1 MSLNIV
7 ILAAGEGTRMYSN
20 TPKVLHKI
28 AHKPMLFHV
37 IDTALSVNPSKI
49 ILVLGHGIET
59 IQESLK
65 TLPQSVLD
73 KINIVCQKE
82 QLGTGHALKCALD
95 QIEDK
100 ANTIVLYGDTPLINK
115 DALDLLLNNMDKC
128 AMSLLT
134 TIIDDPFGYGRI
146 IRSDDNSILK
156 IVEQKDADA
165 KTQQIHEVNTGI
177 ICIKQEKLSQSIAK
191 ISNNNA
197 QKEYYLTDL
206 VEILVKDQET
216 VLPLTFNRPELLLGV
231 NNKLQ
236 LASQERLYQKE
247 KAKDFMLKGLTIAD
261 PDRFDIRGNLS
272 FGKDCFIDTNVIIE
286 GDVILGDN
294 VTIGSGCVIKD
305 CTIGDNSVISPYSV
319 LEKSVM
325 KKHNTIGPFSR
336 LRPGNVLED
345 EVHVGN
351 FVEIKN
357 STLGLGTKSGHLSYL
372 GDSTIGKDV
381 NIGAGTITCNYDGAF
396 KHKTVLGD
404 DVFVGSDTQ
413 LVAPVTVANGV
424 TIGAGSTVTT
434 DIKEDNALYI
444 SRARGRVL
452 KHYIRPRKNK

>member
-7 ILAAGEGTRMYSN
+7 ILAAGKGTRMYSN

-73 KINIVCQKE
+73 KIQIVWQKE
-82 QLGTGHALKCALD
+82 QLGTGHALECALD
-95 QIEDK
+95 KIENNAK
-100 ANTIVLYGDTPLINK
+100 TLVLYGDTPLINK
-115 DALDLLLNNMDKC
+115 EALDLLLNNMDKC

-146 IRSDDNSILK
+146 VRSDDNSILK
-156 IVEQKDADA
+156 IVEQKDADE
-165 KTQQIHEVNTGI
+165 KTAAIHEVNTGI
-177 ICIKQEKLSQSIAK
+177 ICIKQEKLLHSIKK
-191 ISNNNA
+191 ITNNNA
-197 QKEYYLTDL
+197 QQEYYLTDL
-206 VEILVKDQET
+206 VEILVKEKEL
-216 VLPLTFNRPELLLGV
+216 VLPLTFERSDLLLGV

-247 KAKDFMLKGLTIAD
+247 QAKNFMLKGLTIAD
-261 PDRFDIRGNLS
+261 PDRFDIRGSLC

-294 VTIGSGCVIKD
+294 VTISTGCVIKD

-319 LEKSVM
+319 LEKSIM
-325 KKHNTIGPFSR
+325 KKHNTIGPFTR
-336 LRPGNVLED
+336 LRPGNILED

-396 KHKTVLGD
+396 KHKTILGD

-434 DIKEDNALYI
+434 DIKDDNALYI

-452 KHYIRPRKNK
+452 KHYVRPRKNK

>member
-7 ILAAGEGTRMYSN
+7 ILAAGKGTRMYSN

-65 TLPQSVLD
+65 TLPKSVLD

-95 QIEDK
+95 QIESK
-100 ANTIVLYGDTPLINK
+100 ANTLVLYGDTPLINK

-146 IRSDDNSILK
+146 IRADDNSILK

-165 KTQQIHEVNTGI
+165 KTLQIHEVNTGI
-177 ICIKQEKLSQSIAK
+177 ICIKQEKLSNSIAK

-206 VEILVKDQET
+206 VEILVKDKET
-216 VLPLTFNRPELLLGV
+216 VLPLTFDRPELLLGV

-261 PDRFDIRGNLS
+261 PDRFDIRGSLS